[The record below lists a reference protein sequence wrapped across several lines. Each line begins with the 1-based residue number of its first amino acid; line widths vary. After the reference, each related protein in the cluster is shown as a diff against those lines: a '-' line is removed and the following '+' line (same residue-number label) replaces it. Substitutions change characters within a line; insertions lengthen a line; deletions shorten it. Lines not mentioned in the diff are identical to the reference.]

1 MDNEKILSLD
11 EIDTIFGTFSI
22 LFDEDILYG
31 ISTALSGELIEK
43 RFPFY
48 FKKSGVSRKSSDFFG
63 YGGEVELRVKRKKLP
78 ESMHSQFMEY
88 FSGKRT
94 SFQLKTVLEYEEAIL
109 YFSEF
114 ELSVWHILKGIPF
127 GETRTYGWLAKE
139 IGIPSAQRAVG
150 QALKKNPLPIVIPC
164 HRIVGSGGALCGY
177 SLGIELKRRLI
188 MHEYYSRVEGRKQG
202 SLDTFH
208 QKLINN
214 L

>member
-11 EIDTIFGTFSI
+11 EIDTTFGIFSI
-22 LFDEDILYG
+22 LFEEDILYG

-48 FKKSGVSRKSSDFFG
+48 FKKSGYDC
-63 YGGEVELRVKRKKLP
+63 ETELRVKRKKLP
-78 ESMHSQFMEY
+78 EFMHSQFIEY

-94 SFQLKTVLEYEEAIL
+94 SFLLRTVLDLEEAIL

-188 MHEYYSRVEGRKQG
+188 MHEYYGREKRSNEQMP
-202 SLDTFH
+202 
-208 QKLINN
+208 
-214 L
+214 